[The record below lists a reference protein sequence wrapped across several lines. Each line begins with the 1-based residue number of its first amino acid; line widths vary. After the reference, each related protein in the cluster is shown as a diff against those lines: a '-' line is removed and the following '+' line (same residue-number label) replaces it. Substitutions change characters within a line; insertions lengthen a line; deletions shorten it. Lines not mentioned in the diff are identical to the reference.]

1 MGYSMEKKNQDDFQE
16 LIKSKKFLINNRFLV
31 KLSMVNNGVT
41 EKTYLIVIQ
50 DMLEQNFKMKFF
62 TDENEVNDLIRMLYS
77 L

>member
-1 MGYSMEKKNQDDFQE
+1 MEKKNQDDFQE

-31 KLSMVNNGVT
+31 KLSMVNTGVT

-50 DMLEQNFKMKFF
+50 DMLQQNFKMQFF
-62 TDENEVNDLIRMLYS
+62 TDENEVNDLIKMLYS

>member
-1 MGYSMEKKNQDDFQE
+1 MEKKNQDDFQE

-31 KLSMVNNGVT
+31 KLSMVNTGVT

-50 DMLEQNFKMKFF
+50 DMLGQNFKMQFF
-62 TDENEVNDLIRMLYS
+62 TDENEVNDLIKMLYS

>member
-1 MGYSMEKKNQDDFQE
+1 MEKKNQDDFQE

-50 DMLEQNFKMKFF
+50 DMLAQNFKMQFF
-62 TDENEVNDLIRMLYS
+62 TDENEVNDLIKMLYS

>member
-1 MGYSMEKKNQDDFQE
+1 MEKKNQDDFQE

-62 TDENEVNDLIRMLYS
+62 TDENEVNDLIKMLYS